1 MNIDTYTKAHS
12 TIALFDAS
20 AAYGRVDAL
29 GADAL
34 DLLHR
39 MSTNDLLPLIG
50 KPGVGSQT
58 VLTNEKGRIIDH
70 LIVLSRGDSALLVTS
85 GGHEEQVIAWLD
97 KFVIMEDARFVKK
110 TDEIAHFLVFGPQ
123 ALSVLQAITGQNLI
137 SLENFHSIE
146 LELAGTPVT
155 LQKTQRIIESGFAI
169 FTSVENRD
177 NVKSFLIDQ
186 IEAAGGA
193 EIDGEVFEVLRI
205 EAGLPIAPN
214 ELNEKHNPL
223 ETTLVQAIS
232 WTKGCYIGQ
241 EVIARL
247 DTYDKVQRHL
257 MGVVLSNGEVLSAD
271 THVSVADGTEVGS
284 VSSAAYSPSLG
295 KSIGLAFI
303 KTAYANPNASVSIG
317 NAEATLVKLPFE
329 IE

>member
-1 MNIDTYTKAHS
+1 MNIDSYTKAHS

-20 AAYGRVDAL
+20 AVYGRIDAL
-29 GADAL
+29 GADAI

-50 KPGVGSQT
+50 KSGVGSQT
-58 VLTNEKGRIIDH
+58 VLTNEKGRIIDY

-85 GGHEEQVIAWLD
+85 GGHEEQVISWLD

-110 TDEIAHFLVFGPQ
+110 TDEVAHFLVFGPQ
-123 ALSVLQAITGQNLI
+123 ALSALQQITGKDLI

-146 LELAGTPVT
+146 LELAGTTVT
-155 LQKTQRIIESGFAI
+155 LQKTQRIIESGFAL
-169 FTSVENRD
+169 FTSIENKER
-177 NVKSFLIDQ
+177 VKSFLVQ
-186 IEAAGGA
+186 EIEAFGGA
-193 EIDGEVFEVLRI
+193 EIGAETFEVLRI
-205 EAGLPIAPN
+205 EAGVPIAPN

-257 MGVVLSNGEVLSAD
+257 MGVVLTNGEVLSVN
-271 THVSVADGTEVGS
+271 THVFVADGTEIGP

-295 KSIGLAFI
+295 RSIGLAFI
-303 KTAYANPNASVSIG
+303 KTAYANPNASVKIG

-329 IE
+329 V